1 MSSKSSG
8 SSKGSWFGTFLRV
21 DQGVDYD
28 TPDVAR
34 AIASGTVSRVSAKS
48 FAGGTGDVVYV
59 TLDKPVTIGGRTYT
73 QIYYAERTPLV
84 KAGDRIQMGDPV
96 MQGGS
101 NEIGFAN
108 ANHPAGMLKGG
119 LGAGTQPTQAG
130 QDFLSFVKSAP
141 TMQTSP
147 PAGPAAPDTPT
158 SAPAQQAP
166 TLPQAGQDTQLG
178 TSPDPFGTQPF
189 QPNPASGMG
198 SASSFAAE
206 LWSRVQ
212 PSSPDTQQL
221 IDNANL
227 IGG

>member
-1 MSSKSSG
+1 MSKASSGKSS
-8 SSKGSWFGTFLRV
+8 GSWFGTFLRV

-34 AIASGTVSRVSAKS
+34 AIRSGTVSRVSPKS

-59 TLDKPVTIGGRTYT
+59 TLDKPVTVAGRTYT

-84 KAGDRIQMGDPV
+84 KPGDHVQMGDPI
-96 MQGGS
+96 MQGGT

-108 ANHPAGMLKGG
+108 ANAPAGILKGG

-130 QDFLSFVKSAP
+130 QDFLTFVKGAP
-141 TMQTSP
+141 TMRPSP
-147 PAGPAAPDTPT
+147 AEPAAPDTPT
-158 SAPAQQAP
+158 GAPAQQA
-166 TLPQAGQDTQLG
+166 LPQAGQDTQLG
-178 TSPDPFGTQPF
+178 TAPDPFSTQPF
-189 QPNPASGMG
+189 QPNPGSGMG

-212 PSSPDTQQL
+212 PSNPDTQQL
-221 IDNANL
+221 IDNANM
-227 IGG
+227 IGS